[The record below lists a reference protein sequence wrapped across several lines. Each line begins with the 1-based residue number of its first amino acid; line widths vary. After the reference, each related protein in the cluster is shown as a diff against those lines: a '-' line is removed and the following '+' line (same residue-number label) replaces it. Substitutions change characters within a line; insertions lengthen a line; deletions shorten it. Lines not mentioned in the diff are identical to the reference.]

1 MNAIK
6 FNFLIVLWISSF
18 QLQASNFPTEKTIN
32 AAKAKACQENKIVIM
47 EFTAKWCIPAKDMEK
62 AVFENVKV
70 QQFIAEHAIFFQ
82 VDIDEQKN
90 LKAEY
95 KIQALPTI
103 ILMKAS
109 GKILS
114 RKEESFNAESFI
126 AWVEENL
133 ESMPKP
139 ESVKNQSQE
148 SAVDENVSIELPLI
162 ELDEFDSEKISRES
176 NLIEISASTNNES
189 SFQNNTNFKQNLDG
203 ATKSYHIQAGV
214 FSSRDNAD
222 NLSIQLAASF
232 NQQILIATETGKT
245 KTAFK
250 VRIGEFESEEEA
262 LMFLAYMQKN
272 HFTGVVKAN

>member
-6 FNFLIVLWISSF
+6 FYSLMILWISGL

-62 AVFENVKV
+62 AVFGNVKV

-133 ESMPKP
+133 EQMPKP
-139 ESVKNQSQE
+139 ESAKNKSQE
-148 SAVDENVSIELPLI
+148 ANLDENVSIELPLL
-162 ELDEFDSEKISRES
+162 ELDEFDSEKISQES
-176 NLIEISASTNNES
+176 NGSESNVSASTETTYQNES
-189 SFQNNTNFKQNLDG
+189 KFNQNLSG
-203 ATKSYHIQAGV
+203 ASKSYHIQAGV

-222 NLSIQLAASF
+222 NLSIQLAANF
-232 NQQILIATETGKT
+232 NQQILIATETGKS
-245 KTAFK
+245 KTTFK
-250 VRIGEFESEEEA
+250 VRIGEFETEEEA
-262 LMFLAYMQKN
+262 AVFLAYMQKN
-272 HFTGVVKAN
+272 HFSGVVKAN

>member
-6 FNFLIVLWISSF
+6 FYSLMILWISGL

-47 EFTAKWCIPAKDMEK
+47 EFTAKWCIPAKDMEQ
-62 AVFENVKV
+62 AVFGNVKV
-70 QQFIAEHAIFFQ
+70 QQFIAEHAILFQ

-133 ESMPKP
+133 DQMPKP
-139 ESVKNQSQE
+139 ESAKNKSQE
-148 SAVDENVSIELPLI
+148 ANLDENVSIELPLL
-162 ELDEFDSEKISRES
+162 ELDEFDSEKISQES
-176 NLIEISASTNNES
+176 NGNERNVSASAETSYQNES
-189 SFQNNTNFKQNLDG
+189 KFNQNVSG
-203 ATKSYHIQAGV
+203 ASKSYHIQAGV

-222 NLSIQLAASF
+222 NLSIQLAANF
-232 NQQILIATETGKT
+232 NQQILIATETGKS
-245 KTAFK
+245 KTTFK
-250 VRIGEFESEEEA
+250 VRIGEFETEEEA
-262 LMFLAYMQKN
+262 VVFLAYMQKN
-272 HFTGVVKAN
+272 HFSGVVKAN

>member
-6 FNFLIVLWISSF
+6 FYSLLILWISGL

-47 EFTAKWCIPAKDMEK
+47 EFTAKWCIPAKDMEQ
-62 AVFENVKV
+62 AVFGNVKV

-133 ESMPKP
+133 EQMPKP
-139 ESVKNQSQE
+139 ESAKIKSQE
-148 SAVDENVSIELPLI
+148 ANLDENVSIEMPLL
-162 ELDEFDSEKISRES
+162 ELDEFDSEKISQES
-176 NLIEISASTNNES
+176 NGSESNVSASTETTFQNES
-189 SFQNNTNFKQNLDG
+189 KSNQDLSGASKSF
-203 ATKSYHIQAGV
+203 HIQAGV

-222 NLSIQLAASF
+222 NLSIQLAANF
-232 NQQILIATETGKT
+232 NQQILIATETGKS
-245 KTAFK
+245 KTTFK
-250 VRIGEFESEEEA
+250 VRIGEFETEEEA
-262 LMFLAYMQKN
+262 AVFLAYMEKN
-272 HFTGVVKAN
+272 HFSGVVKAN

>member
-1 MNAIK
+1 MKTITSIL
-6 FNFLIVLWISSF
+6 FLALGIF
-18 QLQASNFPTEKTIN
+18 GHQLHANNFPTEKTIN

-62 AVFENVKV
+62 AVFNNVKV

-82 VDIDEQKN
+82 VDIDEQKK

-95 KIQALPTI
+95 KIQVLPTI

-133 ESMPKP
+133 NLMPKP
-139 ESVKNQSQE
+139 ESIANQSQE
-148 SAVDENVSIELPLI
+148 ASNDENVKIELPYL
-162 ELDEFDSEKISRES
+162 ELDEFDSDKLNQES
-176 NLIEISASTNNES
+176 NKNDTQATDSSNPITNTME
-189 SFQNNTNFKQNLDG
+189 
-203 ATKSYHIQAGV
+203 TKSQQVLAANKLYHIQAGV
-214 FSSRDNAD
+214 FTSRDNAD

-232 NQQILIATETGKT
+232 NQQILIATEKKDA

-250 VRIGEFESEEEA
+250 VRIGEFDSEEEA
-262 LMFLAYMQKN
+262 NVFLAYMQKN

>member
-1 MNAIK
+1 MKAIK
-6 FNFLIVLWISSF
+6 FNLLMVLWISGL
-18 QLQASNFPTEKTIN
+18 QLQASNLPTEKTIN

-62 AVFENVKV
+62 AVFGNVKV

-133 ESMPKP
+133 EQMPKP
-139 ESVKNQSQE
+139 ESAKNQSQE
-148 SAVDENVSIELPLI
+148 ANLDENVRIEMPLL
-162 ELDEFDSEKISRES
+162 ELDEFDSEKISQES
-176 NLIEISASTNNES
+176 NINEITASTSNES
-189 SFQNNTNFKQNLDG
+189 TIQNKTKLNQNLDG

-250 VRIGEFESEEEA
+250 VRIGEFDSEEEA
-262 LMFLAYMQKN
+262 VVFLAYMQKN

>member
-6 FNFLIVLWISSF
+6 FYSLMILWISGL

-62 AVFENVKV
+62 AVFGNVKV

-133 ESMPKP
+133 EQMPKP
-139 ESVKNQSQE
+139 ESAKNKSQE
-148 SAVDENVSIELPLI
+148 ANLDENVSIELPLL
-162 ELDEFDSEKISRES
+162 ELDEFDSEKISQES
-176 NLIEISASTNNES
+176 NGSEPNVSASTETTYQNES
-189 SFQNNTNFKQNLDG
+189 KFNQNLSG
-203 ATKSYHIQAGV
+203 ASKSYHIQAGV

-222 NLSIQLAASF
+222 NLSIQLAANF
-232 NQQILIATETGKT
+232 NQQILIATETGKS
-245 KTAFK
+245 KTTFK
-250 VRIGEFESEEEA
+250 VRIGEFETEEEA
-262 LMFLAYMQKN
+262 AVFLAYMQKN
-272 HFTGVVKAN
+272 HFSGVVKAN